1 MNASSRK
8 ASQDYKTLP
17 DPVAPGSF
25 PPSERL
31 QVITLASSKTEEHQQ
46 PDSSWTL
53 DSLAFEILREKHHQE
68 MSQEMFRQ
76 GMSRCTVHRILQQA
90 DLKPHKSVYWL
101 NSHDPDFD
109 AKAKP
114 ICQLYLDSRRL
125 FEQGELVSCSDE
137 KTGMQ
142 ILHRKYP
149 TQPAVPGKPE
159 KIEFEYI
166 RLGTRVLLNTFCVP
180 TGKIVWDLG
189 LTRTSV
195 DWVNHLDHVAKQ
207 FGNMK
212 KYHWV
217 VDNLNTHWSL
227 DLCLWVAQQG
237 GIPFFP
243 KSLKTGKQRKA
254 FLSDPE
260 HKHVF
265 HFTPL
270 HGSWLNQVELFFSVL
285 SRRFLK
291 RADFVSAE
299 SFEQRIGEWLKNYN
313 QCHAHPYRWTFTG
326 EPLVRATPFSSTR
339 RQKQQG
345 RAWFGTRPPLWER
358 KLYPPRP
365 YTRKP
370 ELLAGNL

>member
-1 MNASSRK
+1 MSASSRK
-8 ASQDYKTLP
+8 ASQVYKTLP
-17 DPVAPGSF
+17 DRVAPESF
-25 PPSERL
+25 PPDERL
-31 QVITLASSKTEEHQQ
+31 QVITLASSRTEEHQQ
-46 PDSSWTL
+46 LDSSWTL
-53 DSLAFEILREKHHQE
+53 DNLAFQMLREKHHQE
-68 MSQEMFRQ
+68 MS
-76 GMSRCTVHRILQQA
+76 RCTIHRILQQA
-90 DLKPHKSVYWL
+90 DLKPHQSVYWL

-109 AKAKP
+109 AKAKS
-114 ICQLYLDSRRL
+114 ICQLYLDSPRL
-125 FEQGELVSCSDE
+125 YEQGELVCSSDE

-149 TQPAVPGKPE
+149 TQPAQPGKPE
-159 KIEFEYI
+159 KIEFEYV
-166 RLGTRVLLNTFCVP
+166 RFGTRVLLNTFCVP

-195 DWVNHLDHVAKQ
+195 DWVNHLDHAIKH

-227 DLCLWVAQQG
+227 DLCRWVAEQSR
-237 GIPFFP
+237 IPFAP
-243 KSLKTGKQRKA
+243 KSLKTGKQRRA
-254 FLSDPE
+254 FLKDPD

-265 HFTPL
+265 YFTPL

-291 RADFVSAE
+291 RADFLSAE
-299 SFEQRIGEWLKNYN
+299 SFEQRIREWLENYN
-313 QCHAHPYRWTFTG
+313 QCHAHPYRWTYTG
-326 EPLVRATPFSSTR
+326 EPLVRAIPFSSTR
-339 RQKQQG
+339 QQKQQG

-365 YTRKP
+365 YRRKSNP
-370 ELLAGNL
+370 LAANL

>member
-8 ASQDYKTLP
+8 ASPDYKTHP

-25 PPSERL
+25 PPDERL
-31 QVITLASSKTEEHQQ
+31 QVVTLASSKTEDHQQ
-46 PDSSWTL
+46 LDSSWTL
-53 DSLAFEILREKHHQE
+53 DTLALQMLREKHHQE
-68 MSQEMFRQ
+68 MS
-76 GMSRCTVHRILQQA
+76 RCTIHRILQQA
-90 DLKPHKSVYWL
+90 DLKPHQSVYWL

-114 ICQLYLDSRRL
+114 ICQLYLDSPRL
-125 FEQGELVSCSDE
+125 YEQGEVVSCSDE

-149 TQPAVPGKPE
+149 TQAAQPGKPE

-195 DWVNHLDHVAKQ
+195 DWVDHLDHAAKQ
-207 FGNMK
+207 FGAMN

-227 DLCLWVAQQG
+227 DLCQWVAQQCH
-237 GIPFFP
+237 IPFFP
-243 KSLKTGKQRKA
+243 KSLKTGKQRRA

-299 SFEQRIGEWLKNYN
+299 SFEQRIRPWLENYN
-313 QCHAHPYRWTFTG
+313 QCHAHPYRWTYTG

-365 YTRKP
+365 YRRKSTV
-370 ELLAGNL
+370 LAANL